1 MVQDL
6 QPLAESQAG
15 PEEVSRPAPE
25 EPAEPGRL
33 QTTGSETS
41 GTEPGVPWEEIDLAP
56 AVAEAPVKA
65 QLPAPVPPLDKRA
78 LQEMITRAAHVIG
91 AVRYPDDLEARRA
104 FERHYVA
111 LVGGVCEWV
120 GWDEVGF
127 MLVDGRQLPAWL
139 RTTIGVLAF
148 AGGAFF
154 IGPEG
159 IQLPRRRR
167 PAAAAA
173 GAPAQVNERRE
184 TRGEVEPGTVGFDGL
199 DSLLASAR

>member
-1 MVQDL
+1 MAQVL
-6 QPLAESQAG
+6 QPLVVESQAG

-25 EPAEPGRL
+25 ERAEAGRL
-33 QTTGSETS
+33 PTTSSETS
-41 GTEPGVPWEEIDLAP
+41 GASGEPWEEIDLAP
-56 AVAEAPVKA
+56 AVAEASAKA
-65 QLPAPVPPLDKRA
+65 QLPGSHPPLDKQA

-127 MLVDGRQLPAWL
+127 MLMDGRQLPAWL

-159 IQLPRRRR
+159 LQLPRRR
-167 PAAAAA
+167 PAAEAA

-184 TRGEVEPGTVGFDGL
+184 TRGEVEPGTVGIDGL
-199 DSLLASAR
+199 DALLASAQ